1 MILKRLLIAAI
12 LSCLFMGSI
21 SAQNKY
27 TISGTV
33 KDFANGE
40 GLIGATVTVKEIR
53 AGASVNEYGFYSIT
67 LPEGNYTIVYG
78 YIGYLKMEQKIELKA
93 NVQIN
98 IELKEE
104 ILNTEEVVVSAKKD
118 NDNITNV
125 EMSTNKLDIST
136 IKKIPAL
143 LGEVDV
149 IKSIILLPGVSTV
162 GEGASGF
169 NVRGGAIDQNLVLLD
184 EAPVYNSSHLF
195 GFFSIFNPDAVKEVK
210 LYKGGMP
217 AQYGGRLSSVL
228 DVRMKEGNSKKFT
241 ATGGVGLIFS
251 RLALEAPINKG
262 KGSFI
267 IAGRRSYG
275 DLFLAF
281 APDEDLKKSSL
292 YFYDLSTKL
301 NYKLNDKNQ
310 VFLSSYIGRDKFGVP
325 EFGFNWGN
333 ATTTFRWNHVF
344 GQKLFS
350 NFTAFYSNYDY
361 ELGTLGNSVDVFN
374 WKSRLINY
382 STKYEFSYFLNPNNT
397 LTFGAQAIYY
407 EFRPATIN
415 VKSKGVA
422 RPEIIKPYKYAL
434 ESAAYIGNDQKLG
447 ARFSM
452 TYGLRFSYFT
462 LLGPGSTN
470 NFGPSSDPRDPKKVL
485 STDQYG
491 DGAVIAAY
499 PNLEPRFSA
508 KYELNDQSS
517 IKLSYNRNAQ
527 YIHLLSNTAASI
539 PLDIWTPSSNNIKP
553 QIANQVALGYFRNL
567 KDNNYEVSAEG
578 FYKLME
584 NQLDFVPYANLL
596 INDTIEKSVL
606 AGKGRAYGAEF
617 YIRKTKGKLTGWL
630 SYTLS
635 RTERKVDGVSMNQ
648 WYASRFDKLHNV
660 TLVGIYQLK
669 KRMDLSCNFAFG
681 SGTPM
686 TIGSQKFYIDG
697 VMIGYDYSEKRSNYR
712 IPPYFR
718 IDMALTI
725 KNKKKNEDQ
734 RWEGEWV
741 FSVYNLTN
749 RSNPFTV
756 YVIQD
761 PYNSSQAQGF
771 RFSIFASV
779 IPGIT
784 YNFKF

>member
-1 MILKRLLIAAI
+1 MSLKKLLNIAL
-12 LSCLFMGSI
+12 LSLLGIGEML
-21 SAQNKY
+21 AQTKY
-27 TISGTV
+27 TINGNV
-33 KDFANGE
+33 KDIANGE
-40 GLIGATVTVKEIR
+40 GLIGATVTVKEVK
-53 AGASVNEYGFYSIT
+53 AGASVNEYGFYAIT
-67 LPEGNYTIVYG
+67 LPEGTYTLVYS
-78 YIGYLKMEQKIELKA
+78 YIGYVKIEKVVSLTSNLKMDIELA
-93 NVQIN
+93 
-98 IELKEE
+98 E
-104 ILNTEEVVVSAKKD
+104 ISISTEEVVVKAKKE
-118 NDNITNV
+118 NDNIANV
-125 EMSTNKLDIST
+125 EMSTNKLDINT

-149 IKSIILLPGVSTV
+149 IRSIILLPGVSTV

-210 LYKGGMP
+210 LFKGGMP

-228 DVRMKEGNSKKFT
+228 DVRMKEGNSKRFS

-251 RLALEAPINKG
+251 RLALEGPINKG

-310 VFLSSYIGRDKFGVP
+310 VFLSTYMGRDKFGVP
-325 EFGFNWGN
+325 AFGFNWGN
-333 ATTTFRWNHVF
+333 STTTFRWNHVF

-382 STKYEFSYFLNPNNT
+382 SAKYEFSYFINPNNT
-397 LTFGAQAIYY
+397 LTFGAQTIYY

-415 VKSKGVA
+415 VKSKGVGK
-422 RPEIIKPYKYAL
+422 PEIVRPYKYAL
-434 ESAAYIGNDQKLG
+434 ESAVYVGNDQKIG
-447 ARFSM
+447 TRFSLN
-452 TYGLRFSYFT
+452 YGLRFSYYT
-462 LLGPGSTN
+462 LLGAGSTFDFN
-470 NFGPSSDPRDPKKVL
+470 SPSSLRDPKKVIGVN
-485 STDQYG
+485 TFKNG
-491 DGAVIAAY
+491 EVMVAY
-499 PNLEPRFSA
+499 PNIEPRFSA
-508 KYELNDQSS
+508 KYELNDVSS
-517 IKLSYNRNAQ
+517 LKLSYNRNAQ
-527 YIHLLSNTAASI
+527 YIHLLSNTAASV

-553 QIANQVALGYFRNL
+553 QIANQMALGYFRNF
-567 KDNNYEVSAEG
+567 KENQYEFSVEG
-578 FYKLME
+578 FYKLLE
-584 NQLDFVPYANLL
+584 NQLDFIPYANLL
-596 INDTIEKSVL
+596 INDTLEKEVL
-606 AGKGRAYGAEF
+606 SGKGRAYGAEF
-617 YIRKTKGKLTGWL
+617 YLRKTQGRLTGWL

-635 RTERKVDGVSMNQ
+635 RTERKVTGLSMDQ
-648 WYASRFDKLHNV
+648 WYPSRFDKLHNI
-660 TLVGIYQLK
+660 TLVGIYK
-669 KRMDLSCNFAFG
+669 IKDRMDLSCNTTFG

-686 TIGSQKFYIDG
+686 TIGSQKFYVDG
-697 VMIGYDYSEKRSNYR
+697 VMVGFDYSEKRNNYR

-718 IDMALTI
+718 IDMSFTI
-725 KNKKKNEDQ
+725 QNKKKKQEQ
-734 RWEGEWV
+734 RWESEWV

-761 PYNSSQAQGF
+761 ANNAAIAKGYK
-771 RFSIFASV
+771 FSIFASV

>member
-1 MILKRLLIAAI
+1 M
-12 LSCLFMGSI
+12 
-21 SAQNKY
+21 
-27 TISGTV
+27 
-33 KDFANGE
+33 
-40 GLIGATVTVKEIR
+40 
-53 AGASVNEYGFYSIT
+53 
-67 LPEGNYTIVYG
+67 
-78 YIGYLKMEQKIELKA
+78 
-93 NVQIN
+93 
-98 IELKEE
+98 
-104 ILNTEEVVVSAKKD
+104 
-118 NDNITNV
+118 
-125 EMSTNKLDIST
+125 
-136 IKKIPAL
+136 
-143 LGEVDV
+143 
-149 IKSIILLPGVSTV
+149 
-162 GEGASGF
+162 
-169 NVRGGAIDQNLVLLD
+169 
-184 EAPVYNSSHLF
+184 
-195 GFFSIFNPDAVKEVK
+195 
-210 LYKGGMP
+210 
-217 AQYGGRLSSVL
+217 
-228 DVRMKEGNSKKFT
+228 
-241 ATGGVGLIFS
+241 
-251 RLALEAPINKG
+251 
-262 KGSFI
+262 
-267 IAGRRSYG
+267 RRSYG

-292 YFYDLSTKL
+292 YFYDLSTKI

-382 STKYEFSYFLNPNNT
+382 SAKYEFSYFLNPNNT

-422 RPEIIKPYKYAL
+422 RPEIIRPYKYAL

-452 TYGLRFSYFT
+452 TYGLRLSYFT
-462 LLGPGSTN
+462 LLGPGTTY
-470 NFGPSSDPRDPKKVL
+470 NFGDSSDPRDPKKVI
-485 STDQYG
+485 STDQYS
-491 DGAVIAAY
+491 DGTVISAY

-539 PLDIWTPSSNNIKP
+539 PLDIWTSSSNNIKP

-567 KDNNYEVSAEG
+567 KDNNYEVSVEG
-578 FYKLME
+578 FYKLMD

-606 AGKGRAYGAEF
+606 SGKGRAYGAEF

-697 VMIGYDYSEKRSNYR
+697 VMIGYDYSEKRNNYR

-718 IDMALTI
+718 VDMALTI
-725 KNKKKNEDQ
+725 QNKKKKEEQ
-734 RWEGEWV
+734 RWESEWV

-756 YVIQD
+756 YVVQD
-761 PYNSSQAQGF
+761 PNNSSQSQGF